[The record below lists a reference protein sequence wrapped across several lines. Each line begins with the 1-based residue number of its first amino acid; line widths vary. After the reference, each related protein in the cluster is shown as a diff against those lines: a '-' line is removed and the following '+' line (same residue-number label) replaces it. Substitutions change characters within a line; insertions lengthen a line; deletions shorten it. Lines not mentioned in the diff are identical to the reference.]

1 MIQNNI
7 LKLMWGILKLKVG
20 NFETG
25 SNLSPCDPFV
35 SNQQLEPQGFIFKT
49 YIFNCT
55 EKKLHPYIISDIYN
69 FTKKIRTSISF
80 KRYNFIKK
88 NMHLYLQ
95 YPWV

>member
-25 SNLSPCDPFV
+25 SNLSYCDPFV

-49 YIFNCT
+49 YIINCT
-55 EKKLHPYIISDIYN
+55 EKKGNLVSRLVFFANTPPNMIS
-69 FTKKIRTSISF
+69 
-80 KRYNFIKK
+80 
-88 NMHLYLQ
+88 
-95 YPWV
+95 V